1 VIVRPVPTVTV
12 RDAVAELLAESTT
25 LAVNV
30 AEPATGKLPERTPP
44 LDKLNPTVVGEL
56 APEVTLQV

>member
-25 LAVNV
+25 LAVKV

-44 LDKLNPTVVGEL
+44 LDKLRPIVVRLL